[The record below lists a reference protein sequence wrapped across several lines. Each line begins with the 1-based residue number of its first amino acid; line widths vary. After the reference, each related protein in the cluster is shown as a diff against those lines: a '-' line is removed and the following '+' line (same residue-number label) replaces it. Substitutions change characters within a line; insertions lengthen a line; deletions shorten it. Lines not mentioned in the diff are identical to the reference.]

1 MSINPYGNYL
11 GINGLGRIGKLT
23 LWYHLQ
29 EGHFDGFVINVG
41 RQIGNSLEDI
51 AHLLGT
57 DSTYG
62 AIEKFL
68 FGVKA
73 QKDIKVISK
82 KDNLLEIFGKPVKIL
97 CKARN
102 PRDIKWRENKI
113 KLVIDTTG
121 AFNDPTYLEDDK
133 KGSLRGHLAAGAQ
146 KVLNS
151 APFKIKDKSRKVPE
165 DCVTLIYG
173 INHTTFNPDN
183 DNIISAASCTT
194 TGLAHMIKPL
204 LEKEET
210 KNILTASLS
219 TIHAATNSQKV
230 LDSVPATGTSDLRKN
245 RMAFNNIILS
255 TTGAANVLEK
265 VIPEIERVG
274 FMADSVRV
282 PIDTVSLII
291 LNLTFH
297 SYLNERG
304 EPTINRKFLNNTYKE
319 TSQGVQKSL
328 LYYSDNQNV
337 SSDLKGKLAA
347 IIIEGHDTH
356 TRTGFIDFKSEIL
369 RKMGLDTDNKLSIPV
384 THSTLF
390 GWYDNEYGSYVH
402 CLGKLAV
409 YIYDALR

>member
-1 MSINPYGNYL
+1 MSVNSYGNYL

-23 LWYHLQ
+23 LWYSLQ
-29 EGHFDGFVINVG
+29 ENHFDGFVINVG
-41 RQIGNSLEDI
+41 RRIGNNLEDI

-68 FGVKA
+68 FGIKG
-73 QKDIKVISK
+73 QKDIKIISE
-82 KDNLLEIFGKPVKIL
+82 KDNLLEVFGKPVKIL
-97 CKARN
+97 CNTRN
-102 PRDIKWRENKI
+102 PKDIEWRDNKV

-121 AFNDPTYLEDDK
+121 AFNDPTLPEDYQ
-133 KGSLRGHLAAGAQ
+133 KGSIRGHLAAGAQ
-146 KVLNS
+146 KVINS
-151 APFKIKDKSRKVPE
+151 APFKIQDKSKKVSE
-165 DCVTLIYG
+165 DCATLIYG
-173 INHTTFNPDN
+173 INHTAFNPNN

-194 TGLAHMIKPL
+194 TGLAHMVKPL
-204 LEKEET
+204 LENKET

-219 TIHAATNSQKV
+219 TIHAATNSQEV
-230 LDSVPATGTSDLRKN
+230 LDSLPASGASDLRKN
-245 RMAFNNIILS
+245 RMVFNNIILS

-297 SYLNERG
+297 SDLNGRG
-304 EPTINRKFLNNTYKE
+304 EPIINRNYLNNIYRE
-319 TSQGVQKSL
+319 TAQGAQKGL
-328 LYYSDNQNV
+328 LCYSDNQNV

-347 IIIEGHDTH
+347 IVIEGHDTH
-356 TRTGFIDFKSEIL
+356 TRTGFIDFKPEIL

-402 CLGKLAV
+402 CLGRLAV
-409 YIYDALR
+409 YIDNVLR